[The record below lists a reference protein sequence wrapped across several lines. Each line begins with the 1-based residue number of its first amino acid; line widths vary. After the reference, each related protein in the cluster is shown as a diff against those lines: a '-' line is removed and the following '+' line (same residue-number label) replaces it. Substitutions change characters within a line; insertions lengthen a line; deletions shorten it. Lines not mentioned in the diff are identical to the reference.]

1 MDPSIISAAVSGGS
15 NLIDVGLNAALQAGA
30 NKQAKRYATYMYDR
44 QRADALADWNMQNA
58 YNSPSAQ
65 MDRLKAAHLNPKL
78 VYGTG
83 VQASGLS
90 GPVRS
95 SSASSYKPEAP
106 QVSLGSVMS
115 SFVDTRM
122 KQQQMDVMKS
132 VIDLNKQRGLQIAA
146 DSAMKAV
153 NAGFLKS
160 KTVGQD
166 VANALAN
173 SVFQYNVEAADLR
186 NRKTMAEVT
195 LDYSKLGLTEAQRIL
210 TEDENGRR
218 ERLTKANIAAKL
230 STMALQ
236 SVQAD
241 LAKMT
246 SQEREAQIQLIQQ
259 NIQNALKTREGQ
271 SIKNQLLQ
279 SELDYQTV
287 ERVQSWFKT
296 ILGGAGK
303 IK

>member
-1 MDPSIISAAVSGGS
+1 MDPSIVSAAVSGGS
-15 NLIDVGLNAALQAGA
+15 NLLDVGINAALQSGA
-30 NKQAKRYATYMYDR
+30 NKQARRYATYMYDR
-44 QRADALADWNMQNA
+44 QRADALADWNMQNE
-58 YNSPSAQ
+58 YNAPSAQ
-65 MDRLKAAHLNPKL
+65 MERLKAAKLNPNL

-83 VQASGLS
+83 IQASGLS
-90 GPVRS
+90 SPVRS
-95 SSASSYKPEAP
+95 SSPQSYKPEAP
-106 QVSLGSVMS
+106 QVSIGSAMS
-115 SFVDTRM
+115 QFVDTRM

-153 NAGFLKS
+153 NAGLLKS

-173 SVFQYNVEAADLR
+173 SVFQYNIDAKDLQ

-195 LDYSKLGLTEAQRIL
+195 LDYSKIGLTEAQRIL
-210 TEDENGRR
+210 TTDENGRR
-218 ERLTKANIAAKL
+218 ERLTEANIAAKL

-246 SQEREAQIQLIQQ
+246 TQERQAQTNAIYTQIG
-259 NIQNALKTREGQ
+259 NALKTREGQ
-271 SIKNQLLQ
+271 ALKNTLMQQ
-279 SELDYQTV
+279 EIDYKTI